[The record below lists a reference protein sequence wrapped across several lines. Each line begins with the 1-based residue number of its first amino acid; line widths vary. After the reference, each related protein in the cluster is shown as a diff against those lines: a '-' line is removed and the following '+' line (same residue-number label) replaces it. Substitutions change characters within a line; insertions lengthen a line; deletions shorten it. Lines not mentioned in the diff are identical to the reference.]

1 MINESFNLLSK
12 IVDKFFEPK
21 SSLKKMEELEK
32 VFTIIRE
39 NHLEN
44 QKEIAEE
51 KLFEIQTGIK
61 TNLAFAQKLI
71 AFKEYVGGKYDWSVY
86 RKIFLYLQ
94 ENEQGK
100 IIVNITKYQEYT
112 ANALMYGTLFIF
124 CGGFTTILLIESFI
138 TRNVYHVIIF
148 LYILISLFL
157 FFLIYMISNDY
168 LAMQVKKRIKKIEA
182 NTENQHNQI

>member
-1 MINESFNLLSK
+1 MINEAFNLLFK

-21 SSLKKMEELEK
+21 SSLKKTEELEK
-32 VFTIIRE
+32 LFTIIRE

-51 KLFEIQTGIK
+51 KLFELQTGIK
-61 TNLAFAQKLI
+61 TNLAFAQKLK

-112 ANALMYGTLFIF
+112 ANALMYFTLFIF
-124 CGGFTTILLIESFI
+124 GGGFITILLIESFI
-138 TRNVYHVIIF
+138 PKNIYHIIIF
-148 LYILISLFL
+148 LYIVVSL
-157 FFLIYMISNDY
+157 FFLFLIYLISNDY
-168 LAMQVKKRIKKIEA
+168 LAMQVKKQVKKIEA
-182 NTENQHNQI
+182 NRESQNDQI